1 MLILIRQHLC
11 LIHRDLKELG
21 KMIDDSHQKML
32 KSTFNEVLIQEI
44 AKRLKNPTLDEIDL
58 IMYFGDK
65 ETREKI
71 VNKVVP
77 EMIRELHIIDLI
89 RLEENFNSF
98 LNDFSYS
105 WWIINKEIKKRKKI
119 AGI

>member
-1 MLILIRQHLC
+1 MT
-11 LIHRDLKELG
+11 
-21 KMIDDSHQKML
+21 DDSHQEML

-58 IMYFGDK
+58 IMYFGDQ
-65 ETREKI
+65 ETRDKM
-71 VNKVVP
+71 NKEVIP

-89 RLEENFNSF
+89 RLEGNFNSF
-98 LNDFSYS
+98 LVDFSYS